1 MRWAIGLTRVYLLTS
16 KASPN
21 DLEVVIVI
29 IIVGEARLA
38 LHSGDIIAQRYL
50 I

>member
-21 DLEVVIVI
+21 DPEIVIVI
-29 IIVGEARLA
+29 IIGEAKLI
-38 LHSGDIIAQRYL
+38 LHGGDIIAQRYL
-50 I
+50 F